1 VRQLGGNHFEASR
14 FKTSVDLTDDVFC
27 NRVRFDDG
35 KSAFD
40 SHGEIPKYFLIKPTI
55 LTRVKG
61 FPMVQKELQALE
73 RPKQTEPIEPI

>member
-1 VRQLGGNHFEASR
+1 
-14 FKTSVDLTDDVFC
+14 LTDDVFC